1 MPRGDGL
8 RSTGGGA
15 GRGMRGQGKTLI
27 GRGLG
32 PSAECICPNCG
43 AKIAHKPGVPCA
55 QEKCPK
61 CGTPMVRA

>member
-1 MPRGDGL
+1 MPRGDGSGPFGL
-8 RSTGGGA
+8 GSG
-15 GRGMRGQGKTLI
+15 GRGKGKTT

-32 PSAECICPNCG
+32 PSGECICPNCG
-43 AKIAHKPGVPCA
+43 AKILHKPGVPCV